1 VQVRAW
7 AGEAGA
13 AARTDERGDDRAVV
27 RGWRAG
33 AAAALRVRANG
44 GARHGRV
51 RGRHA
56 RRAALLRLR
65 QGPLHWGPAIP
76 QRSADHRRRR
86 ACLRR
91 RLRHGQ
97 GRAVHLM
104 IKPSGWTLL
113 LIQYV
118 YRTRILQEEE
128 EWKTNKRMQ
137 QLCICCCGSC
147 ADSMCSEPVLVV

>member
-7 AGEAGA
+7 SGEAGA
-13 AARTDERGDDRAVV
+13 AARVDERGDDRAVV
-27 RGWRAG
+27 RGRRAG

-65 QGPLHWGPAIP
+65 QGPLHRGPAIP

-86 ACLRR
+86 ACLSR

-113 LIQYV
+113 LFIQYV
-118 YRTRILQEEE
+118 LVLRKKEKNGKQI
-128 EWKTNKRMQ
+128 
-137 QLCICCCGSC
+137 S
-147 ADSMCSEPVLVV
+147 ACSSYIYVAVVAAQIIELNV